1 MVLYILVSCWRNRHF
16 KYFYLFYRSLQS
28 SALISFLKT
37 VYYSSVLLITY
48 ILFIENNNRQ
58 CFNKNAVLSAAFS
71 QRAIVI
77 FM

>member
-16 KYFYLFYRSLQS
+16 KHFYLFCRALQS

-37 VYYSSVLLITY
+37 VYSSVLLITC
-48 ILFIENNNRQ
+48 ILFIGNNNRQ
-58 CFNKNAVLSAAFS
+58 CFNKNAVLSAALS
-71 QRAIVI
+71 QGVIII